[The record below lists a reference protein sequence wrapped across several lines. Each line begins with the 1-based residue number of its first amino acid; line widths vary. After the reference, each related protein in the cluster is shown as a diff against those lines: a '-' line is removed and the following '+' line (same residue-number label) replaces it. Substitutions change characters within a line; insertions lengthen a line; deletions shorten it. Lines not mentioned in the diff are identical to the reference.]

1 MIVNLFKTIDP
12 RSGGLSLAFSFM
24 LVLWIDFCK
33 AFGLGSTIDFVQ
45 TFLYWGVFAL
55 VILSIALLE
64 RDKKGSKMEG
74 IHLIVFPVLL
84 LFFPR
89 IENAETTTLVLG
101 FLLIF
106 GQHIF
111 SNAADPKKTTK
122 NLLDSSIF
130 ISILAQFNG
139 FYGFFYLLPLSTLIR
154 NKQYDLKNILVL
166 LLPVF
171 LIPYTLTGIQL
182 VLPPHWLAGL
192 DRQVQGHLLELTQ
205 LTLGDILL
213 MAVLFLALMGAIFKI
228 PKAHEKLAFPRRA
241 MAQIYMSFWLFFGV
255 IQTLFGLY
263 TSADRWLLTFV
274 PAAYFIGLMM
284 ASIPSDRSKNAVLLG
299 GLLAGVLFK
308 VLDTGMVSFPWTV

>member
-24 LVLWIDFCK
+24 LVLWIDFCQ

-89 IENAETTTLVLG
+89 IENAETTTWVLG

-139 FYGFFYLLPLSTLIR
+139 FMGFFTC
-154 NKQYDLKNILVL
+154 
-166 LLPVF
+166 F
-171 LIPYTLTGIQL
+171 PY
-182 VLPPHWLAGL
+182 PH
-192 DRQVQGHLLELTQ
+192 
-205 LTLGDILL
+205 
-213 MAVLFLALMGAIFKI
+213 
-228 PKAHEKLAFPRRA
+228 
-241 MAQIYMSFWLFFGV
+241 
-255 IQTLFGLY
+255 
-263 TSADRWLLTFV
+263 
-274 PAAYFIGLMM
+274 
-284 ASIPSDRSKNAVLLG
+284 
-299 GLLAGVLFK
+299 
-308 VLDTGMVSFPWTV
+308 